1 MRTVRLTA
9 EFFEMNLESN
19 MKRLRD
25 ITADI
30 GPLYNIGAPTI
41 PMYSFNRPATIL
53 WQAVYDAMRAAGRT
67 DAQATEWLQSK
78 APRWML
84 DAELGDKLQALGE
97 EIGQRAAAAGVD
109 A

>member
-1 MRTVRLTA
+1 MNVQQLREAL
-9 EFFEMNLESN
+9 ENLESD

-30 GPLYNIGAPTI
+30 GPLYNIGP
-41 PMYSFNRPATIL
+41 PTIL
-53 WQAVYDAMRAAGRT
+53 WQAAYDAMREAGRT

-78 APRWML
+78 APRWLL
-84 DAELGDKLQALGE
+84 DGEYGDKLRKLGE
-97 EIGQRAAAAGVD
+97 EIGRRAAAAGVD

>member
-1 MRTVRLTA
+1 MNVQQLREAL
-9 EFFEMNLESN
+9 ENLESD

-30 GPLYNIGAPTI
+30 GPLYNAAPPPLPI
-41 PMYSFNRPATIL
+41 DPFDRPATIL
-53 WQAVYDAMRAAGRT
+53 WQAAYDAMREAGRT

-78 APRWML
+78 APRWLL
-84 DAELGDKLQALGE
+84 DGEYGDKLRKLGE
-97 EIGQRAAAAGVD
+97 KMGRRAAAAGVD

>member
-1 MRTVRLTA
+1 MNVQQLREAL
-9 EFFEMNLESN
+9 ENLESD

-30 GPLYNIGAPTI
+30 GPLYNIGPPTI
-41 PMYSFNRPATIL
+41 PMYSFDRPATIL
-53 WQAVYDAMRAAGRT
+53 WQAAYDAMREAGRT

-78 APRWML
+78 APRWLL
-84 DAELGDKLQALGE
+84 DGEYGDKLRKLGE
-97 EIGQRAAAAGVD
+97 EIGRRAAAAGVD